1 MKTAGKPS
9 SRENA
14 PSTRADVAAPRAPG
28 ERFRTPTRL
37 VGTIAKIESRKSL
50 IILSGLSLLMCCLMF
65 PRPGWWWLSYIC
77 LTPWLIAVCAARRAR
92 SMYFASWLLGLGF
105 FFININWM
113 YPVTREGYLALGA
126 FFSLSFPLVAWPVR
140 HLYMRHNVSLAL
152 SVPVVWTALE
162 YARSLGPTGF
172 PWVLLGH
179 THYEQLTFIQISDL
193 AGAYAVSFVLAMING
208 WITDLLIQPIL
219 IWRSQQGTRLPIGS
233 LTTLIVVGGTLIYG
247 SAQRSTRHL
256 QRGPR
261 VALVQHDFPMYV
273 DERRARSTVETIFDC
288 HLELAKQ
295 AALGGPDGRDKPDLI
310 VLPETVMSGWI
321 NDEFLDAPPTALEEI
336 IRRRYPRRQVAMLR
350 YYQDFGKRV
359 REAFQTLADQSGIP
373 IVLGSSAM
381 EWKPTAIPPRA
392 DSFNSAYLLLPGQ
405 KRPAARYDKIH
416 LVLFGEYVPFRFTH
430 RWLYDFLNGM
440 TPWGRGGV
448 EYSLSP
454 GEQFNAFEIP
464 VVSAAPPATSLDST
478 SVPTSAPIESASQI
492 RTYRAGTP
500 ICYEEIMPYVPRA
513 FVRGGSTGEK
523 YIDMLLTISNDGWFL
538 HSAEL
543 EQHLAAAVFRA
554 VENRIAVAR
563 SVNTGASATIHP
575 NGRIHMRVR
584 ISDEKLARLDALDRA
599 LIAVGEHLDK
609 MERLADT
616 TAGTADAKEY
626 TSAWSQLNILI
637 SKELLAAC
645 LSVGPEMKSFHAR
658 LASMFPDLIR
668 RDPAARAAA
677 YEDWRDQLALDRE
690 TIERWKRH
698 PDQAPGIGVGELKL
712 DNRLTLYSQWG
723 DWLGQGALALYGMI
737 VLDWLLRRLRR
748 QRA

>member
-9 SRENA
+9 SRESSHSNRSDA
-14 PSTRADVAAPRAPG
+14 TAPRAPG

-50 IILSGLSLLMCCLMF
+50 LILSGLSLLMCCLMF
-65 PRPGWWWLSYIC
+65 PRPGWWWLSYVC

-126 FFSLSFPLVAWPVR
+126 FFSLTFPLVAWPVR

-233 LTTLIVVGGTLIYG
+233 LTTLVIVAGTLIYG

-273 DERRARSTVETIFDC
+273 DQRRARTSAETIFDC
-288 HLELAKQ
+288 HVELAKQ

-321 NDEFLDAPPTALEEI
+321 NDEFLNAPPTALEEI
-336 IRRRYPRRQVAMLR
+336 LRRRYPKSQVAMLR

-359 REAFQTLADQSGIP
+359 RAAFQSLADQSGIP

-392 DSFNSAYLLLPGQ
+392 DSYNSAYLLVPGQ
-405 KRPAARYDKIH
+405 TRPAARYDKIH
-416 LVLFGEYVPFRFTH
+416 LVLFGEYVPFRYTY
-430 RWLYDFLNGM
+430 RWLYDFLNGI

-464 VVSAAPPATSLDST
+464 VVSPAIPAP
-478 SVPTSAPIESASQI
+478 SVGTASAPFGSDGSTRI
-492 RTYRAGTP
+492 YRAGTP

-513 FVRGGSTGEK
+513 FVRGGGAGEK
-523 YIDMLLTISNDGWFL
+523 NIDLLLTISNDGWFL

-584 ISDEKLARLDALDRA
+584 MSEEKLARLDAIDRA
-599 LIAVGEHLDK
+599 LTSLAAQLGK
-609 MERLADT
+609 MESLT
-616 TAGTADAKEY
+616 GTSTDGAANSKEY
-626 TSAWSQLNILI
+626 TAAWSQMNTLLAR
-637 SKELLAAC
+637 ELLPAC
-645 LSVGPEMKSFHAR
+645 LNVGPELKSFHSR
-658 LASMFPDLIR
+658 LASMLPDLIR
-668 RDPAARAAA
+668 RDPAARAEAF
-677 YEDWRDQLALDRE
+677 EDWRDQIELDRE
-690 TIERWKRH
+690 ALARWKRH
-698 PDQAPGIGVGELKL
+698 PDVAPGVGVGELKL

-737 VLDWLLRRLRR
+737 VLDWLLRRMRR
-748 QRA
+748 RRA

>member
-1 MKTAGKPS
+1 MKTAGKPAS
-9 SRENA
+9 HETS
-14 PSTRADVAAPRAPG
+14 PSKPNDAAAPRAPG
-28 ERFRTPTRL
+28 ERFRTPMRL
-37 VGTIAKIESRKSL
+37 VGTIAKIESRTSL
-50 IILSGLSLLMCCLMF
+50 LILSGLSLLMCCLMF
-65 PRPGWWWLSYIC
+65 PRPGWWWLSYLC
-77 LTPWLIAVCAARRAR
+77 LTPWLVAVCAARRAR

-113 YPVTREGYLALGA
+113 YPVTREGYIALGA
-126 FFSLSFPLVAWPVR
+126 FFSLTFPLVAWPVR
-140 HLYMRHNVSLAL
+140 HLYTRHNVSLAL

-219 IWRSQQGTRLPIGS
+219 VWRSQQGTRLPIGS
-233 LTTLIVVGGTLIYG
+233 LTTLIVVAGTLIYG

-261 VALVQHDFPMYV
+261 VAVVQHDFPMYV
-273 DERRARSTVETIFDC
+273 DARRARSSAETIFDC
-288 HLELAKQ
+288 HLELARQ

-336 IRRRYPRRQVAMLR
+336 LRRRYPKSQVAMLR

-392 DSFNSAYLLLPGQ
+392 DSFNSAYLLLPG
-405 KRPAARYDKIH
+405 RTSPAARYDKIH

-430 RWLYDFLNGM
+430 RWLYDWLNGI

-464 VVSAAPPATSLDST
+464 AVRAAVHTPVNGAD
-478 SVPTSAPIESASQI
+478 SASASAMMRTESPT

-513 FVRGGSTGEK
+513 FVRGSGADEK
-523 YIDMLLTISNDGWFL
+523 NIDMLLSISNDGWFL

-575 NGRIHMRVR
+575 NGRIHMRAR
-584 ISDEKLARLDALDRA
+584 ISDDKLARLDQIDRA
-599 LIAVGEHLDK
+599 LIALGEQLDR
-609 MERLADT
+609 MEALSSGSTGA
-616 TAGTADAKEY
+616 AEPKEY
-626 TSAWSQLNILI
+626 TAAWSQMNTLLA
-637 SKELLAAC
+637 KDLLAAC
-645 LSVGPEMKSFHAR
+645 LNVGPEMKSFHAR
-658 LASMFPDLIR
+658 LASMLPDLIQ
-668 RDPAARAAA
+668 RDPAARAEAF
-677 YEDWRDQLALDRE
+677 EDWRDQLALDRE
-690 TIERWKRH
+690 TIARWKRH